1 MDRTEF
7 LARKVQT
14 KDVTLA
20 DETVITI
27 RKLTQADIETM
38 TEKYSKGDTLKKMEG
53 LRYIVSR
60 AVVDDEGKRLF
71 TDADLKTVIRDMD
84 TDLVQNIAKE
94 ACKFS
99 GLKVKETKDTDD
111 DKDADEKND

>member
-38 TEKYSKGDTLKKMEG
+38 TEKYSTGGTLKQMEG

-60 AVVDDEGKRLF
+60 AVVNSNGERMF
-71 TDADLKTVIRDMD
+71 TDADLKTVIREMD
-84 TDLVQNIAKE
+84 TDDVQHIAKE
-94 ACKFS
+94 ACGFS
-99 GLKVKETKDTDD
+99 GLKTNENDVDE
-111 DKDADEKND
+111 DADAKND